1 MEGVKM
7 NKKILL
13 DCLEKVSPGLSR
25 KELIEQATS
34 FAFMGDKVVTFN
46 DEISISHKLTGI
58 NLTGAVKAEELYRFL
73 VKVKTEE
80 IELTIVENEIRIK
93 SGKAKV
99 GLTIESEI
107 KLPLSELGEITK
119 WSKLPDDFLHSLEI
133 VRFCCSKDMS
143 RPILTCV
150 NVRKDGMMEACDNY
164 RAIRFQMKSKCPLT
178 FLLPAS
184 SANILIGYQVSMIAA
199 SPGWVHFTDKEK
211 ELVFSCRIYSEE
223 YNNLDANFVV
233 KDAIPFTFPKESL
246 NILDRAQI
254 FSKGDIF
261 IDQQVQVAVEGKRLF
276 FRVKKA
282 GSWFEEW
289 IKVTDIPPFVTSVHP
304 QFLQDILKLNSTC
317 EITPG
322 RMIKFIGTNWEHIAS
337 MSVSL

>member
-1 MEGVKM
+1 MKTQE
-7 NKKILL
+7 LL
-13 DCLEKVSPGLSR
+13 NVLEKVRPGLAN
-25 KELIEQATS
+25 KDMIEQATS
-34 FAFMGDKVVTFN
+34 FAFMDDKVVTFN
-46 DEISISHKLTGI
+46 DEISISHKLTGM
-58 NLTGAVKAEELYRFL
+58 NLTGAVKAEELYKFL
-73 VKVKTEE
+73 AKVKTEE
-80 IELTIVENEIRIK
+80 IELTTVENEIRIK

-119 WSKLPDDFLHSLEI
+119 WSKLPEDFLSSLEI

-150 NVRKDGMMEACDNY
+150 NIRKDGVMEACDNY

-184 SANILIGYQVSMIAA
+184 SANTLVGYQVSMIAA
-199 SPGWVHFTDKEK
+199 SPGWVHFADKEK
-211 ELVFSCRIYSEE
+211 ALIFSCRVYSEE
-223 YNNLDANFVV
+223 YNNLDANFILN
-233 KDAIPFTFPKESL
+233 DSIPFTFPKESL
-246 NILDRAQI
+246 DILDRAQI

-289 IKVTDIPPFVTSVHP
+289 IKVTDIPPFATSVHP

-317 EITPG
+317 EIAPG
-322 RMIKFIGTNWEHIAS
+322 KMMKFTGENWQHVAA
-337 MSVSL
+337 MSTAI